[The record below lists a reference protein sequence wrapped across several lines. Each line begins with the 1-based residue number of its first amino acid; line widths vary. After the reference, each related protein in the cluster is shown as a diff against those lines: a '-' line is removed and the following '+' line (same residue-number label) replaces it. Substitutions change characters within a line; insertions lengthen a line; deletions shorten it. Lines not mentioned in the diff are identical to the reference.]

1 MVLRI
6 VLLWLCSLTLMLSN
20 ILAAAEPPQRRPE
33 RPFPG
38 RHSDYRGYDRY
49 DFTLDGCPTIVV
61 VPKQPAAGKPW
72 VWRAEFF
79 DAFPQVDRALL
90 AKGFH
95 LVYINVG
102 NTFGCPDALKHW
114 DVLYKELTEKHGL
127 SRKPVLEGLS
137 RGGLYCYNWAARNP
151 GRVACIFGDAPVCD
165 MRSWPGGKGKG
176 PGSPENWR
184 KLQDVYG
191 FASEAEAMAYPLNPV
206 DNLAPLAAA
215 SIPILHIYGD
225 ADEVVPWE
233 ENTGVLAERYRA
245 LGGKI
250 ELIAKPG
257 GRHHPHGLPDPAPIV
272 GFIRRHAAPAP

>member
-1 MVLRI
+1 MTFPGKNSSWFEGFAKREFPVGGKMATLVCPRRELPGRPWAWKGEFLDSFPGTEIALLQEGFHIAYLRFPDQFGGPAAMQKWDEYYD
-6 VLLWLCSLTLMLSN
+6 LLTGTYG
-20 ILAAAEPPQRRPE
+20 LAA
-33 RPFPG
+33 
-38 RHSDYRGYDRY
+38 
-49 DFTLDGCPTIVV
+49 
-61 VPKQPAAGKPW
+61 KPA
-72 VWRAEFF
+72 
-79 DAFPQVDRALL
+79 L
-90 AKGFH
+90 
-95 LVYINVG
+95 I
-102 NTFGCPDALKHW
+102 
-114 DVLYKELTEKHGL
+114 
-127 SRKPVLEGLS
+127 GLS